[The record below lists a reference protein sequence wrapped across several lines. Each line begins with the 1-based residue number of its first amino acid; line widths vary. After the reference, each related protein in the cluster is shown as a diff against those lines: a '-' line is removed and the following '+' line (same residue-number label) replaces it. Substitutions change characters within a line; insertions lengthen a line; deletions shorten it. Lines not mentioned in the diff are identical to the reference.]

1 MNNVKTLE
9 QQEVTNVETSVETVV
24 ETSTNSVP
32 YISVVNIDNVQQ
44 LSYNDLYDLYDD
56 ASREEQRLINALP
69 LWEEVEYVKA
79 SDLFGE
85 YWIGGDVK
93 LPRRKYRHP
102 DCRKAPITYV
112 PDSDLLLDAVLF
124 VTGERNLSMGLYGH
138 TGTGKSELPRFVS
151 DKLNVPM
158 LQFSLT
164 ESTREDKLMGT
175 YLIKDGET
183 YFDLGTVARAYDENS
198 VGYLLVIDEIDK
210 GNDIVIAK
218 AHDIADYKPFTID
231 DTGEVFNPH
240 DNFRLMVTGQTSGSG
255 DISGIYNVQRLD
267 RAFVARFFWVRA
279 QYPDKSVMTKIL
291 SSSFPRLEL
300 STIDLMGDYYELAT
314 QALENAWLEANGKD
328 VVEILDGNIATI
340 STPVSIRL
348 MKGWA
353 DLIVKYGDLR
363 TVGQAYDR
371 CIGMSCEEDDRYA
384 LDLMLETAFGPSLN
398 APGDIKPIEI
408 KYPKSDMQ
416 DIKDVD
422 FGVYVHMGDE
432 NSNRKMWLIGAD
444 ERGSHTFYTHP
455 ETNELTYYHKSLE
468 QFEEGYEGV
477 RTYCAAKIHEKVDKG
492 YIHKSVVN
500 YNPDA
505 DKNAQFKPV
514 KR

>member
-1 MNNVKTLE
+1 MSNVQALE
-9 QQEVTNVETSVETVV
+9 QQEVSNVENTVDSSVETVA
-24 ETSTNSVP
+24 NSVP
-32 YISVVNIDNVQQ
+32 YIKEVNLENVNT
-44 LSYNDLYDLYDD
+44 LSYEELYDLYDD
-56 ASREEQRLINALP
+56 VSREEQRIINALP
-69 LWEEVEYVKA
+69 LWQEVEYVKA
-79 SDLFGE
+79 SNLFGE
-85 YWIGGDVK
+85 YWIGGDVQ

-102 DCRKAPITYV
+102 DCRKAPTTYV

-231 DTGEVFNPH
+231 DTGEVFKPH
-240 DNFRLMVTGQTSGSG
+240 DNFRLLVTGQTSGNG
-255 DISGIYNVQRLD
+255 DVTGIYNVQRLD

-279 QYPDKSVMTKIL
+279 KYPNKKVLSKIL
-291 SSSFPRLEL
+291 STSFARLGHLTIEL
-300 STIDLMGDYYELAT
+300 MADYYELAV
-314 QALENAWLEANGKD
+314 QALENTWLESNGKD
-328 VVEILDGNIATI
+328 CVEILAGNVSSI

-353 DLIVKYGDLR
+353 DLVVKYGDLR
-363 TVGQAYDR
+363 SVREAYDR
-371 CIGMSCEEDDRYA
+371 CIGMSCEDDDRYA
-384 LDLMLETAFGPSLN
+384 LDLMLEATFGKMLDE
-398 APGDIKPIEI
+398 PGDVAPIEV
-408 KYPKSDMQ
+408 KYPESEMQ
-416 DIKDVD
+416 NIKNVD

-432 NSNRKMWLIGAD
+432 NSKRKMWLIGAD

-455 ETNELTYYHKSLE
+455 ETNELTYYHKSLDK
-468 QFEEGYEGV
+468 FEDGYEGV
-477 RTYCAAKIHEKVDKG
+477 RTYCSAKIDEKLEKG
-492 YIHKSVVN
+492 YVHKSVVN
-500 YNPDA
+500 YDPDA
-505 DKNAQFKPV
+505 DKNKQFTPV